1 MSIESILRT
10 NLVPHTPFCLRGA
23 GDAISRH
30 ILASHDVS
38 RNFRL
43 CSDWRVVVVGGSPAS
58 CRRLNSTATRNLLGS
73 TYSVY
78 LSVITYLTILLLH
91 TVLGPDVYEKY
102 EGNKLFVFYASRAS
116 PFYKCIIIFSW
127 KDALCLFKAAKTSM
141 SRLWQHHSIPFRRSY
156 FIRHIIIYSP
166 IFDQPVAG
174 CRSVAVDFSCILQ

>member
-1 MSIESILRT
+1 MPSRDTFLQVTMCLVIFASART
-10 NLVPHTPFCLRGA
+10 DGWLWSAAAQHHA
-23 GDAISRH
+23 DA
-30 ILASHDVS
+30 
-38 RNFRL
+38 
-43 CSDWRVVVVGGSPAS
+43 
-58 CRRLNSTATRNLLGS
+58 STATRNLLGS

-78 LSVITYLTILLLH
+78 LSVITYLSILLLH